1 MLFVWSGRGRG
12 TAVCRKGSEDV
23 VSEIGDGIASSFVG
37 QVAERDRNQAQRT
50 GQEAAPKD

>member
-1 MLFVWSGRGRG
+1 MWSGRGRG